1 MWSRTRT
8 LAVGAVL
15 VVTTPTAATE
25 PYSFDAWAVQTSR
38 RQQRD
43 QDFDGDFPLHGL
55 AFHMQAQIFAEPDS
69 KSPVIGY
76 MRRGAR
82 FRVSET
88 TRGAG
93 CSGRWHALPEGGYVC
108 TALGFM
114 VDRAAPGFE
123 PLPEPPSTE
132 TGLPYRYGKVL
143 GTNVPQYFRLPTAAE
158 DATSRAFLATL
169 PPAPP
174 SAPTPAPALPV
185 APATA
190 PLGLEAAPVL
200 LPDPLRMVMQAGFY
214 VSMDRQPTAEPAALD
229 AASFM
234 RTVRG
239 AVVPSAVLT
248 PVEPRT
254 APGVALDGEVQLPIG
269 FVYRQRARLGLRDP
283 AGAEPRDAGSLPRL
297 ASIALDASSVA
308 AAGDALLSRDGH
320 LLRRGDL
327 RIAQRAA
334 RPALVHAAAR
344 WIHVRLSEQTLVA
357 YEGSRA
363 VFATIIAS
371 GQPGFDTPTGLFR
384 IHAKHL
390 STTMDGSAGTDEAYS
405 IEDVPWTMYFEGSYA
420 LHGAFWHDRFGQ
432 VRSHG
437 CVNLAPEDARWLF
450 RWATPLLPAGWHG
463 VVAPRP
469 NIGTWVFIEA

>member
-1 MWSRTRT
+1 
-8 LAVGAVL
+8 LI
-15 VVTTPTAATE
+15 VTTPTAATE
-25 PYSFDAWAVQTSR
+25 PASFDAWAVQTTR

-55 AFHMQAQIFAEPDS
+55 AFHMQAQIFAEADS
-69 KSPVIGY
+69 KSLVIGY

-82 FRVSET
+82 VRASEA

-114 VDRAAPGFE
+114 VERAAPGFE
-123 PLPEPPSTE
+123 PLPEPPSTDS
-132 TGLPYRYGKVL
+132 GLPYRYGKVL

-169 PPAPP
+169 AN
-174 SAPTPAPALPV
+174 APAPAPTLPA

-190 PLGLEAAPVL
+190 PLGLEAAPAL

-214 VSMDRQPTAEPAALD
+214 VSMDRQPAAVPAALD
-229 AASFM
+229 AAGFM

-248 PVEPRT
+248 PVEARP
-254 APGVALDGEVQLPIG
+254 APGVALDGELQLPIG
-269 FVYRQRARLGLRDP
+269 FVYRQRTKLTMRDP
-283 AGAEPRDAGSLPRL
+283 AGAEPRDAGSLQRL
-297 ASIALDASSVA
+297 ASTALDASSVA
-308 AAGDALLSRDGH
+308 TTASAAVLSRDGH
-320 LLRRGDL
+320 LVRRSDL

-334 RPALVHAAAR
+334 RPALVPAAAR

-371 GQPGFDTPTGLFR
+371 GQPGFETPTGLFR

-405 IEDVPWTMYFEGSYA
+405 IEDVPWTMYFDGSYA

-469 NIGTWVFIEA
+469 NIGTWVFIEV

>member
-15 VVTTPTAATE
+15 VVATPTAATE
-25 PYSFDAWAVQTSR
+25 PHSFDAWAVQTTR

-43 QDFDGDFPLHGL
+43 QDFDSDFPLHGL
-55 AFHMQAQIFAEPDS
+55 AFHMQAQIFAEADA
-69 KSPVIGY
+69 KSAVIGY

-82 FRVSET
+82 FRVSES

-93 CSGRWHALPEGGYVC
+93 CAGRWHALPEGGYVC

-114 VDRAAPGFE
+114 VDRAAPEFE
-123 PLPEPPSTE
+123 YLPEPPSAE
-132 TGLPYRYGKVL
+132 SGLPYRYAKVL
-143 GTNVPQYFRLPTAAE
+143 GPNVPQYFRLPTAAE
-158 DATSRAFLATL
+158 DATSRAYLATL
-169 PPAPP
+169 PPP
-174 SAPTPAPALPV
+174 SAAAPAPAV
-185 APATA
+185 TAAAA
-190 PLGLEAAPVL
+190 PLGAEAAPTL
-200 LPDPLRMVMQAGFY
+200 LPDPLRMAMQPGFY
-214 VSMDRQPTAEPAALD
+214 LSVDRQPAAEPAALD
-229 AASFM
+229 AADFM

-239 AVVPSAVLT
+239 AVVPSAALV
-248 PVEPRT
+248 PVEART
-254 APGVALDGEVQLPIG
+254 APGVALDGELQLPIG
-269 FVYRQRARLGLRDP
+269 FAYRQRAKLRDVT
-283 AGAEPRDAGSLPRL
+283 GLEPRDAGSLPRL
-297 ASIALDASSVA
+297 ASIGLDPASLA
-308 AAGDALLSRDGH
+308 AASDTVLSRDGH

-334 RPALVHAAAR
+334 RPALVPAAAR
-344 WIHVRLSEQTLVA
+344 WIHVSLSEQTLVA
-357 YEGSRA
+357 YEGGRA

-420 LHGAFWHDRFGQ
+420 LHGAFWHDRFGL

-450 RWATPLLPAGWHG
+450 RWTTPLLPAGWHG